1 MATHQLKV
9 WSEYMD
15 DLLNGSKT
23 FELRFNDR
31 NFQVGD
37 FLSLMEY
44 DKENQKYLSRELCVK
59 ITYILDNSVFDA
71 LKEGYIIMGI
81 KPCFNT

>member
-37 FLSLMEY
+37 FLLLMEY
-44 DKENQKYLSRELCVK
+44 DKENQQYLGRELSVK
-59 ITYILDNSVFDA
+59 ITYVLDNSVFDA
-71 LKEGYIIMGI
+71 LKEGYLILGI
-81 KPCFNT
+81 QPC

>member
-23 FELRFNDR
+23 FELRYNDR

-37 FLSLMEY
+37 SLLLMEY
-44 DKENQKYLSRELCVK
+44 DKENKKYLNREFKVR
-59 ITYILDNSVFDA
+59 ITYVLDNSVFDA
-71 LKEGYIIMGI
+71 LKDGYVIMGL
-81 KPCFNT
+81 KPC

>member
-23 FELRFNDR
+23 FELRYNDR
-31 NFQVGD
+31 DFQVGD
-37 FLSLMEY
+37 SLLLIEY
-44 DKENQKYLSRELCVK
+44 DKENKKYLNREFKVR
-59 ITYILDNSVFDA
+59 ITYVLDNSVFDA
-71 LKEGYIIMGI
+71 LKDGYVIMGL
-81 KPCFNT
+81 KPC

>member
-15 DLLNGSKT
+15 DLLNGNKT
-23 FELRFNDR
+23 FELRYNDR

-37 FLSLMEY
+37 FLSLKEY
-44 DKENQKYLSRELCVK
+44 DKEHKKYLKRELKVR
-59 ITYILDNSVFDA
+59 ISYILDNSVIDA
-71 LKEGYIIMGI
+71 LKDGYVIMGI
-81 KPCFNT
+81 KPV

>member
-23 FELRFNDR
+23 FELRYNDR
-31 NFQVGD
+31 DFQVGD
-37 FLSLMEY
+37 SLLLMEY
-44 DKENQKYLSRELCVK
+44 DKENKKYLNREFKVR

-71 LKEGYIIMGI
+71 LKDGYVIMGL
-81 KPCFNT
+81 KSC